1 MMGPVRAPGSVPA
14 DLRDPDDDS
23 PKEACGVFGVF
34 APGQPVAH
42 MTYLGLYAL
51 QHRGQEAAGMAV
63 SDGVDVTVV
72 KDMGLVAH
80 VFDDRTL
87 APLVGHV
94 AIGHTR
100 YSTTGSSTWR
110 NAQPVYRDAGVT
122 QFALGHNGNLV
133 NTGELA
139 EEAGMLP
146 GTVASDSDLIAELV
160 AIELERAEQARAHDI
175 ELGAAPDSIHT
186 PTLDSA
192 LETVLPHLQGAFSLV
207 FMDEHRVIGV
217 RDPNGFRPLCLGRL
231 EQGGWVLASESPAL
245 DVVGADFVREIDPGE
260 MVIIDADG
268 VRSVRPFP
276 AERLNPKLCL
286 FEFVYFARPDTRLY
300 GKSVH
305 HARVRQGELLA
316 EQAPVEADMVMG
328 VPESGI
334 PAAEGYAR
342 ASGIPYGQG
351 LVKNRYI
358 GRTFIAPSQEMR
370 ALGVRMK
377 LNPLKENLQGKRV
390 IVVDDSVV
398 RGTTQKQIVKMLRES
413 GVKEVHLRLTSP
425 PIKWS
430 CFYGIDTG
438 ERSELLAN
446 GLEIDQIRAYLNVDS
461 LAFITLD
468 RLISSTETAGTGFC
482 DACFTGNYPVAVPVT
497 LSKGVLEQDAALA
510 GSGCDP
516 APVGATTQGLFGS
529 ALLPADEARGH
540 Q

>member
-1 MMGPVRAPGSVPA
+1 MAPVRATHHDGGPQ
-14 DLRDPDDDS
+14 RDPDDDS
-23 PKEACGVFGVF
+23 PKEACGVFGVY

-42 MTYLGLYAL
+42 LTYLGLYAL
-51 QHRGQEAAGMAV
+51 QHRGQESAGMAV
-63 SDGVDVTVV
+63 SDGTDVMVV

-87 APLVGHV
+87 APLVGHL

-110 NAQPVYRDAGVT
+110 NAQPVYRSAGAT

-133 NTGELA
+133 NTAELA
-139 EEAGMLP
+139 EGAGMLP
-146 GTVASDSDLIAELV
+146 GTVASDSDLVAELV
-160 AIELERAEQARAHDI
+160 AIEIERAEKAAAQAGEIDPAAV
-175 ELGAAPDSIHT
+175 GAR
-186 PTLDSA
+186 LDAA
-192 LETVLPHLQGAFSLV
+192 LTEVLPHLQGAFSLV
-207 FMDEHRVIGV
+207 FMDENRVIGV

-231 EQGGWVLASESPAL
+231 DDGGWVLASESPAL
-245 DVVGADFVREIDPGE
+245 DVVGAHFVREVEPGE
-260 MVIIDADG
+260 MVVIDADG
-268 VRSVRPFP
+268 VRSSRPFP
-276 AERLNPKLCL
+276 ESRVDPKLCI
-286 FEFVYFARPDTRLY
+286 FEFVYFARPDSRLY

-316 EQAPVEADMVMG
+316 EQAPAEADMVMG

-334 PAAEGYAR
+334 PAAEGFAR

-370 ALGVRMK
+370 ALAVRMK
-377 LNPLKENLQGKRV
+377 LNPLKENLAGKRV
-390 IVVDDSVV
+390 VVVDDSVV
-398 RGTTQKQIVKMLRES
+398 RGTTQKQIVKLLRES

-438 ERSELLAN
+438 KRSELLAAS
-446 GLEIDQIRAYLNVDS
+446 LEVEEIRQYLDVDS

-468 RLISSTETAGTGFC
+468 RLVESTGTSGAGFC
-482 DACFTGNYPVAVPVT
+482 DACFTGHYPVEVPVS
-497 LSKGVLEQDAALA
+497 LSKAVLEGTA
-510 GSGCDP
+510 GTSGCDP
-516 APVGATTQGLFGS
+516 TPVIAGGAPATTQALFGS
-529 ALLPADEARGH
+529 SLLPADEARGAT
-540 Q
+540 